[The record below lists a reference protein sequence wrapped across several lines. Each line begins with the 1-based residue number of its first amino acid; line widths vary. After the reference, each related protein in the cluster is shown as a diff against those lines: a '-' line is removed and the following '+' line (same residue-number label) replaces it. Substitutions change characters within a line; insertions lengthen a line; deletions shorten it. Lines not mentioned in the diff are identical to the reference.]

1 VDTMPPQ
8 APPAIVAAADEAT
21 ATTLQRLSDSQQW
34 LVEQQA
40 LIPDDFSLGRDKYLD
55 AIDAFWH
62 EAVVVDDTAMT
73 RQQALARLVARVA
86 RDDAALL
93 VGDALLPAEALG
105 IVQAATTDASA
116 LPATLHAR
124 TLRIGDAPL
133 AGWLVLHDD
142 QVPDLVLL
150 FAPRSGWHA
159 FASAEQALGHAISA
173 SDTHAVLAA
182 AQDGPLFDALATQL
196 VNRYKAGVEQ
206 TWNSYAPLGEQA
218 LADALFDALDLHQLM
233 DIYGIAAWR
242 TTMADAAFLRHAEVG
257 NGIGDIVLP
266 ETIDASYVSSVG
278 SALGRRISVGQR
290 PLALRRSFAH
300 ADTLFDKRYVVRGV
314 TASDGAESAEGIFRI
329 RQATYI
335 RQDGQFY
342 QVRFDAGMH
351 GWRLTRAGVLDAQF
365 SGPLIQRLPG
375 GRWQVH
381 RAGLLGGQ
389 PKSAG
394 PYHVSGED
402 WELYRGYLSEA
413 LGDFHVTEYML
424 LRQRMARALG
434 TREETVFN
442 ALGMRRPADAAPIHV
457 AAEEAELFHVHVA
470 GIRELRSTRLT
481 GYGTWRPEPA
491 ALERAQAQVMF
502 PPMVNLTPD
511 AYLIEFRARAMPLV
525 ADLSPNEMRGLIG
538 DLQLRAGEANAIR
551 IFTTLGR
558 RPLPNETLLQVSPEE
573 LTHWTAALNHVRAM
587 RSANPGL
594 GELPGPSTA
603 APLAPAPRL
612 ELVPDSE
619 WPDVAYYYATAYEME
634 HFRHARTLTLSQA
647 RPAQSPVQGIPL
659 MTQPPETL
667 LSQAGRVPDA
677 WLPRTPISRATLP
690 PATTSLGQASGA
702 WIRIELRR
710 LLPPPTALGAQL
722 GHPYR
727 LYRQHTVDGPM
738 LVMRQTNPPAL
749 AWWNPAVFFHEGHF
763 SIHFWPAP

>member
-1 VDTMPPQ
+1 MDTTPPQ
-8 APPAIVAAADEAT
+8 APPAIVAAADQAT

-34 LVEQQA
+34 LVDQQA
-40 LIPDDFSLGRDKYLD
+40 LLPDDFSLGKDKYLD

-73 RQQALARLVARVA
+73 RQQALARVVARVA

-93 VGDALLPAEALG
+93 VGDSLLPTEALSM
-105 IVQAATTDASA
+105 VRAATAAEST
-116 LPATLHAR
+116 LPPTLHAR
-124 TLRIGDAPL
+124 MLRVGDMPL
-133 AGWLVLHDD
+133 AGSLVLHDD

-150 FAPRSGWHA
+150 FAPHSGWHA
-159 FASAEQALGHAISA
+159 FGSLEQALGHVVPT
-173 SDTHAVLAA
+173 SDTHEVFSEP
-182 AQDGPLFDALATQL
+182 QDGPLFGALAIQL
-196 VNRYKAGVEQ
+196 VTRYTAGVEQ
-206 TWNSYAPLGEQA
+206 VWERYAPLGQQA
-218 LADALFDALDLHQLM
+218 LADALHGALDLHQFV
-233 DIYGIAAWR
+233 DIYDIAAWR
-242 TTMADAAFLRHAEVG
+242 TTMADAAFLRHANAVV
-257 NGIGDIVLP
+257 GIGDIVLP
-266 ETIDASYVSSVG
+266 HAIETSYVSSAG
-278 SALGRRISVGQR
+278 SAWGRRISLGLR
-290 PLALRRSFAH
+290 TPALRRDFAH
-300 ADTLFDKRYVVRGV
+300 ADTLFDKRYIARGV
-314 TASDGAESAEGIFRI
+314 AAAQGAESAEGIFRI
-329 RQATYI
+329 RQANYI

-342 QVRFDAGMH
+342 QVRFDAGMR
-351 GWRLTRAGVLDAQF
+351 GWRLTRAGALDAQF
-365 SGPLIQRLPG
+365 SGPLIERLPG
-375 GRWQVH
+375 GRWQVQ

-389 PKSAG
+389 PKGTG
-394 PYHVSGED
+394 PYHVSAED

-442 ALGMRRPADAAPIHV
+442 ALGMRRPVNAAPIHV
-457 AAEEAELFHVHVA
+457 AAEEAELFQTHVA
-470 GIRELRSTRLT
+470 GIRELRSTRQT

-491 ALERAQAQVMF
+491 ALERAQAQIMF
-502 PPMVNLTPD
+502 PPLLNVTPD
-511 AYLIEFRARAMPLV
+511 DFFLEFRARAMPLV
-525 ADLSPNEMRGLIG
+525 ADLSPNELRELIG
-538 DLQLRAGEANAIR
+538 DLQVRAGEANAIR

-587 RSANPGL
+587 RSANPRL

-612 ELVPDSE
+612 ELVPESE

-634 HFRHARTLTLSQA
+634 HFRHARTLTLSQV

-659 MTQPPETL
+659 MTQSPETL
-667 LSQAGRVPDA
+667 LSQTGSVPDA
-677 WLPRTPISRATLP
+677 WLPRTPMSRATLP

-710 LLPPPTALGAQL
+710 LLPPPTALGAHL

-738 LVMRQTNPPAL
+738 LVLRQTNPPAL
-749 AWWNPAVFFHEGHF
+749 GWWNPAVFFHEGNF